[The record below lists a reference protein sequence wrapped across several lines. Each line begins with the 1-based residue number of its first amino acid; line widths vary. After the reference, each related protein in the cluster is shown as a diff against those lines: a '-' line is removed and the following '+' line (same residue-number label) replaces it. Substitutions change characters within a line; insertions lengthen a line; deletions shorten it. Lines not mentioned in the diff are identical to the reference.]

1 MSITCL
7 KHMVKYEN
15 GVCYQCEEQKK
26 TVKISYKT
34 MTPESNKKYMM
45 KAVSDLER
53 FNEQLKQIN
62 LRLKKLLVDNREKE

>member
-26 TVKISYKT
+26 TVTISYKR
-34 MTPESNKKYMM
+34 MTPAANKQYLEESL
-45 KAVSDLER
+45 ADLEK
-53 FNEQLKQIN
+53 FNKQLMQIN
-62 LRLKKLLVDNREKE
+62 LKLKKLLKDNREKE